1 MVWCRCP
8 GFINWHSFAF
18 SLLFFHTEKRKE
30 RKMPKRRQ
38 CELERRNEWI
48 ENDWR
53 DRGRVKAGLTNF
65 SSRQRVLYFFLANL
79 TNPVA
84 QKYIL
89 FMLPYTHSH
98 THRLCWAIIFG
109 GRCTLFVVLFAVVKL
124 CMCALDANFFFHCRS
139 RRCRRRCSRR
149 FLADEGLLTW
159 LDIDI
164 YTTVCLLLLLS
175 HITCMR
181 LWRFYKKK
189 KILRS
194 LTQIYRKREFYAMN
208 QFEYKCMATHSY
220 HHGLTFKKALYCK
233 WARAC
238 IPPLLSSHRYS
249 LSRCELSLHCKDA
262 IAKCICDR
270 NISHWHF
277 IPFSFALI
285 KSDSHSQGHNRHTV
299 ISTFNII

>member
-1 MVWCRCP
+1 MLCVHVLLSRIVIRNTYIIYEDTHSQRRFNRRNKERSVAHIFIAAKRERRDTRTHANNTNKQIIMYKMVWCRCP

-18 SLLFFHTEKRKE
+18 SLLFFSYREKKRKE

-109 GRCTLFVVLFAVVKL
+109 GRCTLFVVLFAVVKH
-124 CMCALDANFFFHCRS
+124 CMWALDANFFFHCRS

-149 FLADEGLLTW
+149 FLAGEGLLTW

-189 KILRS
+189 KNITFTHSNLSEKRILRDES
-194 LTQIYRKREFYAMN
+194 IR
-208 QFEYKCMATHSY
+208 
-220 HHGLTFKKALYCK
+220 
-233 WARAC
+233 
-238 IPPLLSSHRYS
+238 I
-249 LSRCELSLHCKDA
+249 
-262 IAKCICDR
+262 
-270 NISHWHF
+270 
-277 IPFSFALI
+277 
-285 KSDSHSQGHNRHTV
+285 
-299 ISTFNII
+299 